1 LTSYAESVVSIQTRK
16 ASAIVIS
23 NDIDEVEHIA
33 RRTIYRFGEGAAH
46 TARERAQISA
56 DVRRHALGLEVARHC
71 RRDRVF
77 TPEASMM
84 DESSTGFLSARE
96 LLIGLGLASPLL
108 LVLAFIV
115 EMIAG

>member
-1 LTSYAESVVSIQTRK
+1 M
-16 ASAIVIS
+16 S
-23 NDIDEVEHIA
+23 NDIDRVERIA

-46 TARERAQISA
+46 TVRQRAQLSA
-56 DVRRHALGLEVARHC
+56 DVRRHALGREVARHR
-71 RRDRVF
+71 RRDRAS
-77 TPEASMM
+77 TPEAPMM
-84 DESSTGFLSARE
+84 DESSTGFLSTRE